1 MCKSK
6 VVVGTMSTM
15 LRENLILNGKTLA
28 CNFTKTEI
36 FDFPI
41 KGICYLKNNNYF
53 VFEKRL
59 KHILKIDKKKYI
71 KLLNKKPTY
80 LVRYDSER
88 NTIDLVKEKLKFLS
102 K

>member
-1 MCKSK
+1 MFFRPTNYKTYKIMCKSK

-59 KHILKIDKKKYI
+59 KHILKIDKKIY
-71 KLLNKKPTY
+71 
-80 LVRYDSER
+80 
-88 NTIDLVKEKLKFLS
+88 KFT